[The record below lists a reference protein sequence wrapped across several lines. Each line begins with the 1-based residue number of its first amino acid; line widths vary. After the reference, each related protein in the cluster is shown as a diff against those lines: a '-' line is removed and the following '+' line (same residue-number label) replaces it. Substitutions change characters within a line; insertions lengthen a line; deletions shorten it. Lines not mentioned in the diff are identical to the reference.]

1 MIPPLPKPAS
11 TLIMRQMSHEKILIV
26 EDEKKISDIVK
37 TYLERDGFHV
47 TVADTGEKALHLIK
61 DRFDLIIL
69 DLKLPDIE
77 GEEICRSIRG
87 ISDVPIIMLTAKSSE
102 DERVKGLGIGADDYV
117 VKPFSP
123 RELAARVK
131 AHLRR
136 TKKGE
141 KKVLSFNK
149 GILIIDTTSMEVK
162 KREAPVSL
170 TTTEFKILLCLAER
184 PGAVLNRL
192 QITNMVQG
200 YDFEGYDRVIDAHI
214 KNIRHKIEDNIQK
227 PVFIKTI
234 YGAGYKFIGVRD

>member
-1 MIPPLPKPAS
+1 M
-11 TLIMRQMSHEKILIV
+11 EKILIV

-37 TYLERDGFHV
+37 SYLEREGFNA
-47 TVADTGEKALHLIK
+47 TAAETGREALKLIK

-117 VKPFSP
+117 IKPFSP
-123 RELAARVK
+123 RELVARVK

-136 TKKGE
+136 TKAGE

-149 GILIIDTTSMEVK
+149 GILIIDAASMEVK

-170 TTTEFKILLCLAER
+170 TTTEFRILLCLAER

-192 QITNMVQG
+192 QLTNTVQG

-214 KNIRHKIEDNIQK
+214 KNIRHKIEDNTQK
-227 PVFIKTI
+227 PVFIKTV
-234 YGAGYKFIGVRD
+234 YGTGYKFIGVRD